1 MQLIT
6 LEIKDDF
13 FEKFLNVLD
22 ALPHGMVNLRRDKLR
37 KELTKRV
44 EDIDNGTE
52 KVTPYLE
59 GMDDMLQ
66 RVKNRYA
73 DS

>member
-1 MQLIT
+1 MQVIT

-13 FEKFLNVLD
+13 FEKFVNVLD

-37 KELTKRV
+37 VELKKRV
-44 EDIDNGTE
+44 EDIDSGSE
-52 KVTPYLE
+52 KLTPYLD
-59 GMDDMLQ
+59 GMEEMLQ

>member
-1 MQLIT
+1 MQVVT

-13 FEKFLNVLD
+13 FEKFINVLD
-22 ALPHGMVNLRRDKLR
+22 TLPHGMVKVKRDKFQI
-37 KELTKRV
+37 ELKKRI
-44 EDIDNGTE
+44 ESIDNGNETL
-52 KVTPYLE
+52 TPYLD

-66 RVKNRYA
+66 RVKSRYA